1 MNKISNT
8 IKEIS
13 NKLFNIDENIVELGD
28 SILYFI
34 IIIQEEFKKDPRLLT
49 RVIKLINEDYKF
61 VKYPV
66 SVNERGD
73 IYFLLDNKKYLINT
87 SKNIDIKK
95 SDAKRIGALALNM
108 HLNANPNVLD
118 LLNNFK
124 DIIIKE
130 KSKLETQDKI
140 KY

>member
-1 MNKISNT
+1 M
-8 IKEIS
+8 
-13 NKLFNIDENIVELGD
+13 
-28 SILYFI
+28 
-34 IIIQEEFKKDPRLLT
+34 
-49 RVIKLINEDYKF
+49 INEDYKF

>member
-1 MNKISNT
+1 MTKISNT
-8 IKEIS
+8 LKEIS

-34 IIIQEEFKKDPRLLT
+34 NIIQEEFKKDPRLLT

-61 VKYPV
+61 VKYPIF
-66 SVNERGD
+66 VNERGD
-73 IYFLLDNKKYLINT
+73 IYFLLDNKKTLINT

-95 SDAKRIGALALNM
+95 SDAKRAGTLALNM
-108 HLNANPNVLD
+108 HLNNNPNILD

-124 DIIIKE
+124 DIILKE